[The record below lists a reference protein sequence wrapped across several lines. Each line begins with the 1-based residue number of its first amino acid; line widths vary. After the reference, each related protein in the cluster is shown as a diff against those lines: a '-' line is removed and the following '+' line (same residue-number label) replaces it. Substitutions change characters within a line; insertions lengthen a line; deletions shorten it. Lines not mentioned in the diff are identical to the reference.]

1 MKTTIVILAASAGR
15 SVVQKTTLR
24 FQMTLRQYLNILSLL
39 IFVFVPSLWAA
50 ERPNILIFL
59 VDDVGGLNDLQS
71 YGNRHSRTPYLD
83 RLRDESVRLT
93 NFHVSPMCTPT
104 RAAFLTG
111 RDAVDTQA
119 TMVNC
124 GRTIPRPDLPMMQEV
139 LKEAGYATGLFGKW
153 HLGENEPFRPG
164 DRGFEEALYFP
175 GSSLGTARDF
185 WNNNGWDCT
194 VLHNDVRKK
203 YPGFIT
209 EVWHEEAMKW
219 MKKQK
224 EAKRPFFCFL
234 PSNLV
239 HGPEFVEE
247 EAKQPY
253 RDRGE
258 SETTARVYG
267 ALERYDELCARV
279 DAFLEKEGMRDNTI
293 VIYFVDNGLSNATTH
308 LFNAGLRGEKKS
320 YYEGGHRVPCFIR
333 WPSRGWEGGREV
345 ATLTE
350 VQDLLPTLLDG
361 SGIPS
366 PQNLEVTGK
375 SLVPLLEGKPMPELD
390 DRIIVVQYGAF
401 DEKSG
406 RKGPVFENAISGPA
420 YGKAAVCWG
429 EWRLVHDKE
438 LYNLKTD
445 RGQKVNLIKSEP
457 EIAAKLRKAYREW
470 WNRLQPDK
478 REMVHIPI
486 GLNSKPVL
494 LDVSCWDGT
503 WIDFS
508 NSIRIG
514 ERANGPWHIDVAKE
528 GEYQFDLRRWPEELG
543 LPMNDPAPAGDWPYV
558 AGKAM
563 PIAGVRLSIQGQS
576 IERKI
581 SGNDAVLSVKLSLK
595 KGKTQLKTA
604 FLDERGEVLS
614 GIYYVD
620 VTLLK

>member
-1 MKTTIVILAASAGR
+1 MEKAFSGTLFKFKTNRMMHRLSLMAGLISISITTAVLAAE
-15 SVVQKTTLR
+15 K
-24 FQMTLRQYLNILSLL
+24 
-39 IFVFVPSLWAA
+39 
-50 ERPNILIFL
+50 PNVLVFL
-59 VDDVGGLNDLQS
+59 VDDLGGYNDLHS
-71 YGNRHSRTPYLD
+71 YGNKHSRTPYLD
-83 RLRDESVRLT
+83 RLRSQSLQLT

-119 TMVNC
+119 SMVNC
-124 GRTIPRPDLPMMQEV
+124 GRSIPRPDMPMIQEV
-139 LKEAGYATGLFGKW
+139 FRADGYATGIFGKW
-153 HLGENEPFRPG
+153 HLGENEPFRPS

-185 WNNNGWDCT
+185 WDNNGWDCT
-194 VLHNDVRKK
+194 VLHNNVRKK
-203 YPGFIT
+203 YPGYIT
-209 EVWHEEAMKW
+209 DVWNDEAMKW

-224 EAKRPFFCFL
+224 DAKRPFFCYL

-258 SETTARVYG
+258 GETTARVYG
-267 ALERYDELCARV
+267 ALERYDGICARV
-279 DAFLEKEGMRDNTI
+279 DAFLEKEGLRENTI
-293 VIYFVDNGLSNATTH
+293 VVYFVDNGLSEATTR

-333 WPSRGWEGGREV
+333 WPGRGWQGGREINS
-345 ATLTE
+345 LSE
-350 VQDLLPTLLDG
+350 VQDLFPTLLEASRID
-361 SGIPS
+361 P
-366 PQNLEVTGK
+366 PKNPEVTGK
-375 SLVPLLEGKPMPELD
+375 SLVPLLDGKPMPELD
-390 DRIIVVQYGAF
+390 DRICVVQYGAF

-406 RKGPVFENAISGPA
+406 RKGPVFEGAICGPA
-420 YGKAAVCWG
+420 FGKAAVCWG

-445 RGQKVNLIKSEP
+445 RGQKVNLIESEP
-457 EIAAKLRKAYREW
+457 EIAAKLKNAYRQW

-478 REMVHIPI
+478 REMIHIPI
-486 GLNSKPVL
+486 GLNTNPVL
-494 LDVSCWDGT
+494 LDVSSWDGA

-508 NSIRIG
+508 NSIRSG
-514 ERANGPWHIDVAKE
+514 EKANGPWHIEVATD
-528 GEYQFDLRRWPEELG
+528 GEYQFDLRRWPAELG
-543 LPMNDPAPAGDWPYV
+543 LPMNASAPAKDWPYV

-563 PIAGVRLSIQGQS
+563 PVAGVRLSIQGQS
-576 IERKI
+576 IEQKT

-595 KGKTQLKTA
+595 KGRAQLKTA
-604 FLDERGEVLS
+604 FLDDQGGILS

-620 VTLLK
+620 ATLVK